1 MGEGISFEDYWNLG
15 TNTEIHGLALSRD
28 YWGGYGLASYKGAY
42 GDSIT
47 MEIMNYPGNGFSYMS
62 SISPTYSAEIRVGNA
77 RATNKGYVQLSG
89 KRGTS
94 WTYLMPAVTP
104 SASTADT
111 SIAVWIGSTPK
122 FIDYT
127 PNTDQQ
133 GFTGSDNGIDFTL
146 NLANTSNDITISE
159 GESITIARTDTKLT
173 VGTTQ
178 ALNSGTYTP
187 TLFNTTNV
195 DSSTPSVMGYMRVGN
210 TVTVYGEVLINVTS
224 GSSATVL
231 GMTLPISSNLT
242 GGGDLGGSVHSNG
255 APSNSG
261 SITGDITNDRAYIVY
276 RSSADTGDV
285 IYAVHFSYQIK

>member
-47 MEIMNYPGNGFSYMS
+47 MEIMNYPGNGFSIMS
-62 SISPTYSAEIRVGNA
+62 SISPTFSAQVKVYNA
-77 RATNKGYVQLSG
+77 MSSKKGYVELSG

-210 TVTVYGEVLINVTS
+210 SVTVYGQVIINATS
-224 GSSATVL
+224 ATTSTVL

-242 GGGDLGGSVHSNG
+242 SGGDIGGG
-255 APSNSG
+255 AFSNSFPVNTAAV
-261 SITGDITNDRAYIVY
+261 TGDSGNDRATLSY

-285 IYAVHFSYQIK
+285 VYSVHFTYIIK